1 MLRSGKRYQPEMSE
15 VVELLKAWKE
25 EREEDKRRYEEE
37 REEDKRRYEQRLQ
50 EQQEEREQDKRR
62 YERHLQEQENR
73 FEQLVQGLTERRPR
87 PVEVGPESLK
97 LTKLAEGDDIE
108 AFLTTFERAVEAHG
122 VDRDKRA
129 AILAPQLTG
138 KARLAYAAMTDADA
152 KDYDRVK
159 AAIFQRYDINEEMYR
174 RRFRAIKPLEN
185 ETPVELAIR
194 VQDLAEKC

>member
-1 MLRSGKRYQPEMSE
+1 MLRSGKHYQPEMSE

-25 EREEDKRRYEEE
+25 EREEDKRRYE
-37 REEDKRRYEQRLQ
+37 QRLQ
-50 EQQEEREQDKRR
+50 EQREEREQEKRR

-87 PVEVGPESLK
+87 RVEVGPESLK

-129 AILAPQLTG
+129 AILAPQLSG
-138 KARLAYAAMTDADA
+138 KARLAEGSATRKY
-152 KDYDRVK
+152 
-159 AAIFQRYDINEEMYR
+159 
-174 RRFRAIKPLEN
+174 P
-185 ETPVELAIR
+185 
-194 VQDLAEKC
+194 VQDFKSLNFLQDFNFLRQDFKISKKFVKLYQNCAGINGCTKYSNLELTITGS

>member
-1 MLRSGKRYQPEMSE
+1 MQLLSHLVTEVGSLSSVQSSEETHWCMLRSGKRYQPEMSE

-37 REEDKRRYEQRLQ
+37 REEDKRRYEQQ
-50 EQQEEREQDKRR
+50 
-62 YERHLQEQENR
+62 LQEQENR
-73 FEQLVQGLTERRPR
+73 FEQLVQGLTERRPHR
-87 PVEVGPESLK
+87 VEVGPESLK

-108 AFLTTFERAVEAHG
+108 AFLMTFERAVEAHG

-152 KDYDRVK
+152 RDYDRVK
-159 AAIFQRYDINEEMYR
+159 AAIFQRYDINEETYR
-174 RRFRAIKPLEN
+174 CRFRAIKPLEN
-185 ETPVELAIR
+185 ETPVGLAI
-194 VQDLAEKC
+194 